1 LTEFYA
7 ICYFKLDKQNVKAY
21 CKSIVG
27 GQMVTSSGF
36 ITAFATIIGCPRHEF
51 DRIAAN
57 LRKARL
63 IPVGGRGIYAAELDA
78 HTAANLFIALIAS
91 NRPKDAVKA
100 VGEFSALKAVKED
113 NSPPFSYDGNTL
125 GVALDEIFSDVELA
139 YKIEKIKV
147 FRSWPAA
154 NMSMKIGGQ
163 SFTISFKP
171 EGQPKENRFMVSTV
185 TIDGALIH
193 QLAIKVNGSPDL

>member
-1 LTEFYA
+1 
-7 ICYFKLDKQNVKAY
+7 
-21 CKSIVG
+21 
-27 GQMVTSSGF
+27 MVTSSDF
-36 ITAFATIIGCPRHEF
+36 ITTFSTIIGTSRHEF

-63 IPVGGRGIYAAELDA
+63 IPVGGRGIYAAELNA

-91 NRPKDAVKA
+91 NRPKDSVKA
-100 VGEFSALKAVKED
+100 VGEYSALKAVKED
-113 NSPPFSYDGNTL
+113 GSPPFSYDGNTL

-139 YKIEKIKV
+139 YSIEKIK
-147 FRSWPAA
+147 FCRSWPAA
-154 NMSMKIGGQ
+154 YISMKIGGQ

-171 EGQPKENRFMVSTV
+171 EGPHNENPIMVNNV

-193 QLAIKVNGSPDL
+193 QLAIKVNGPQDI